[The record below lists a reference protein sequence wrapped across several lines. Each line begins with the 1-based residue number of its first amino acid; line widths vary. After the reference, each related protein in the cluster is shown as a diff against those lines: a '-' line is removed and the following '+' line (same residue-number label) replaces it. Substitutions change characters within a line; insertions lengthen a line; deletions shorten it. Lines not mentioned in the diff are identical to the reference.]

1 MRTLPWSPLTPPK
14 AKTVTDEFLEDPST
28 FRGPEALPKVLQV
41 LNKQPASLSS
51 RDENLGQTRSIIE
64 VPAN

>member
-1 MRTLPWSPLTPPK
+1 MRTLPWSPLTRCPLPPK

-41 LNKQPASLSS
+41 LNKL
-51 RDENLGQTRSIIE
+51 LGL
-64 VPAN
+64 VFMV